1 MLLIIIIVTN
11 RLLAICDYHR
21 DYQLFDRAIV
31 SRVSQGNP
39 LIGPT
44 SRLLFVCVYCKRI
57 ELKQKQNIFEPFLG
71 IFAILNGRG
80 LVVVVVA
87 VVFYYCDMGE
97 DWYNCYTLKNKHSVD
112 SPGHSWPLGHN
123 CMLICNCEL

>member
-71 IFAILNGRG
+71 IFAILKG
-80 LVVVVVA
+80 LGLTIEPAAHIFVIT
-87 VVFYYCDMGE
+87 F
-97 DWYNCYTLKNKHSVD
+97 
-112 SPGHSWPLGHN
+112 
-123 CMLICNCEL
+123 

>member
-1 MLLIIIIVTN
+1 MAKRVVLPHFCERVDESPRQDENFGTFG
-11 RLLAICDYHR
+11 
-21 DYQLFDRAIV
+21 LFLSFFV
-31 SRVSQGNP
+31 S
-39 LIGPT
+39 
-44 SRLLFVCVYCKRI
+44 
-57 ELKQKQNIFEPFLG
+57 ELRPFNVKDKFFQCIFEALFINSASALLLT
-71 IFAILNGRG
+71 AVE
-80 LVVVVVA
+80 VVVVV